1 MKIGDL
7 VKNLNSESRITGLVI
22 GWSDHQ
28 REDQQRRRRRDPVVM
43 WEDGRTNWIVRHR
56 AEVVNENL

>member
-28 REDQQRRRRRDPVVM
+28 RSDPREGSRDPVVM
-43 WEDGRTNWIVRHR
+43 WEGGRTNWIVRHR
-56 AEVVNENL
+56 AEVINESR